1 MLFRFMEKSFEAL
14 ISSYVETK
22 VGIAEHFLSDT
33 LSIYLKE
40 NVLNLQ
46 KQKLMQPAGT
56 GNTGNV
62 VHNTNVRGDSIYWLD
77 RNHNNKYEND
87 FLDQM
92 DAFVSFLNISCYT
105 GIKDY
110 EFHYTIYEQGSFY
123 KKHIDQ
129 FQNNQN
135 RAYSIISYLNEEW
148 TDLDGG
154 HLLIHLDDQEQK
166 ISPTSGKT
174 VFFKSNEIEHEVMIT
189 NTARFSITGWLKT

>member
-1 MLFRFMEKSFEAL
+1 MEESFEEL
-14 ISSYVETK
+14 ISSYIETK
-22 VGIAEHFLSDT
+22 VGIAEHFLSDS
-33 LSIYLKE
+33 LSGFLKE
-40 NVLNLQ
+40 NVLDLQ
-46 KQKLMQPAGT
+46 KQKLMQLAGT

-62 VHNTNVRGDSIYWLD
+62 VHNTKVRSDSIYWLD

-92 DAFVSFLNISCYT
+92 DAFVSFLNTNCYT

-110 EFHYTIYEQGSFY
+110 EIHYTIYEKGSFY

-135 RAYSIISYLNEEW
+135 RAYSIISYLNEAW
-148 TDLDGG
+148 TDQDGG

-174 VFFKSNEIEHEVMIT
+174 VFFKSNEIEHEVMVT
-189 NTARFSITGWLKT
+189 NTARLSITGWLKT